1 MALPIPALPA
11 PLDEKELERRLADTD
26 AAAIMKV
33 GRHLQK
39 IKRVLSRLGLD
50 EGAEYVERA
59 SMTDEKVLPLA
70 AAPDGGAPYFSM
82 ILVRRAE
89 EVEA

>member
-1 MALPIPALPA
+1 MESAALAAHI
-11 PLDEKELERRLADTD
+11 ERAD
-26 AAAIMKV
+26 AVAIMKV

-70 AAPDGGAPYFSM
+70 EAPDGGAPYFSM

-89 EVEA
+89 EIEA